1 MFKSKIHKRNNE
13 RSYSFIEYINTLF
26 LIKFLYLKYKDISLR
41 FIVILLINKIFYKF
55 KYN

>member
-1 MFKSKIHKRNNE
+1 MFKSKSHKRNNE
-13 RSYSFIEYINTLF
+13 RSYSFVEYINTLF

-41 FIVILLINKIFYKF
+41 FIVILLIYKIFYKF